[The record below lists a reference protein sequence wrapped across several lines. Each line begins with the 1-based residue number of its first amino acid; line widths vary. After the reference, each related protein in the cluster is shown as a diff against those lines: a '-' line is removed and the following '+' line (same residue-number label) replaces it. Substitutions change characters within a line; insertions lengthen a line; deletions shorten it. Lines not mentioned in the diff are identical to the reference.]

1 MNPPTV
7 SADPAELLSA
17 RRELDSLLTGDNAAY
32 VDGLFQDWQT
42 DPASVSEDWATLFT
56 HATGGR
62 AAPTVQLGP
71 ARPTRSVFNA
81 KGQVGTATRAEVL
94 EAASRQVAVA
104 QLINAYRVRGHRAAN
119 IDPLGFEVPESHPEL
134 TLDFYGLSEADLDA
148 TVAARP
154 LYGVPEFTTLR
165 TVVERCKKAY
175 CSGFGVEFMNIGDI
189 HKKQWLQQR
198 LETLQDS
205 PILDRSQALHAL
217 RLLSDA
223 ENFERLLHN
232 RFPGT
237 KRFSVE
243 GAETLVPL
251 LDFILDAAASQGL
264 DEAILGMAHRG
275 RLNVLA
281 NIFHKSVRQ
290 IVEEFE
296 GGIKGPLANS
306 SGDVKYHLGYSHAYQ
321 TRGGGDVLISLA
333 FNPSHLEAVN
343 PVVEGR
349 VRARQDR
356 RGEGSETNVM
366 AVLIHGDAAFAGQG
380 VVAETL
386 NLSKLSGYRTGG
398 TMHVI
403 VNNQIGFTTSPKD
416 ARSTDYCTDVARMLQ
431 VPIFHVNGEDVEA
444 VAAVARLAT
453 EWRQTFHEDVIIDMY
468 CYRKHG
474 HNEGDEPS
482 FTQPLIYDAIRRKS
496 TPRAVYAEK
505 MVAKLDHLS
514 REDTNRIASDSLTR
528 LEECLHEPLPD
539 PDVNTSARSD
549 VISLWSRFTGGSIHD
564 PVDTTFERER
574 LVTLLRAANQI
585 PDGFSAHRKVKRLM
599 KQRAAIVD
607 GDSPVD
613 WAVAEQAAYATL
625 VAGGIGVRLSG
636 QDSGRGTFSHRHAA
650 LTDIQT
656 GEDYHP
662 LDQLP
667 EPNARFEVFNSI
679 LSEAS
684 VLGFEYGYGLE
695 APDCLVLWEAQF
707 GDFANGAQIIVD
719 NFIVSGEQKWQ
730 RLSGVV
736 MLLPHGYEGQ
746 GPEHSSAR
754 LERYLQSCAEDNM
767 IVANCTTPAS
777 FYHLLRRQALVK
789 TRKPLVVMSPKS
801 LLRHPECVS
810 TLDDLASGQFAR
822 VLGETDADIAP
833 DEVRRVVFCSGKI
846 YYELRKARRAAG
858 DTGIAIVRLEQLYPF
873 PADEVQAELE
883 RYGSDVEVVWC
894 QEEPRNMG
902 AWPMVDEWFFNTLG
916 RVPGYAGRPVAAA
929 PATGFPA
936 KHQAQ
941 QAQVVQD
948 ALSANPID

>member
-1 MNPPTV
+1 MPDTTE
-7 SADPAELLSA
+7 ATDPAERLRLQQ
-17 RRELDSLLTGDNAAY
+17 RLDSLLTGDNAAF
-32 VDGLFQDWQT
+32 VDGLFQDWQV
-42 DPASVSEDWATLFT
+42 DPSSVAADWAELF
-56 HATGGR
+56 AAVSDGPAPR
-62 AAPTVQLGP
+62 AVQLGP
-71 ARPTRSVFNA
+71 SQPARSVFDPRSA
-81 KGQVGTATRAEVL
+81 AVDGTSEEVL
-94 EAASRQVAVA
+94 AAARRQTAVV
-104 QLINAYRVRGHRAAN
+104 QLINAYRVRGHRQAH
-119 IDPLGFEVPESHPEL
+119 IDPLGFQVPESHPEL
-134 TLDFYGLSEADLDA
+134 TLEFYGLSEADLDA
-148 TVAARP
+148 TVGGRP

-165 TVVERCKKAY
+165 TVVDRCRKAY

-189 HKKQWLQQR
+189 RRKQWLQER
-198 LETLQDS
+198 LETLQDA
-205 PILDRSQALHAL
+205 PILDREQEIHAL

-251 LDFILDAAASQGL
+251 LDFLLSGAAARGV

-296 GGIKGPLANS
+296 GGVQGPLAES

-321 TRGGGDVLISLA
+321 TRTGDEVLISLA
-333 FNPSHLEAVN
+333 FNPSHLEAVD

-356 RGEGSETNVM
+356 RGEGSESNVM
-366 AVLIHGDAAFAGQG
+366 AVLVHGDAAFAGQG

-386 NLSKLSGYRTGG
+386 NLSKLDGYRTGG
-398 TMHVI
+398 TVHII

-453 EWRQTFHEDVIIDMY
+453 EWRQTFHEDVVIDLY

-482 FTQPLIYDAIRRKS
+482 FTQPLIYEAIRRKP

-505 MVAKLDHLS
+505 MVVKLGDLTQ
-514 REDTNRIASDSLTR
+514 EEADAIATESLTR
-528 LEECLHEPLPD
+528 LEACLQEPLPD
-539 PDVNTSARSD
+539 PNVNTSARRS
-549 VISLWSRFTGGSIHD
+549 VIDLWSGHVGGSVHD
-564 PVDTTFERER
+564 TVDTTFDRDR
-574 LVTLLRAANQI
+574 LVELLRAANRI
-585 PDGFSAHRKVKRLM
+585 PDDFKAHRKIVRLM
-599 KQRAAIVD
+599 KQRMAIVE
-607 GDSPVD
+607 GEQPVD

-625 VAGGIGVRLSG
+625 VAEGSNVRLSG

-650 LTDIQT
+650 LTDIDN
-656 GEDYHP
+656 GEDFHP
-662 LDQLP
+662 LNHLP
-667 EPNARFEVFNSI
+667 GAEGRFEVFNSI

-695 APDCLVLWEAQF
+695 APDSLVLWEAQF
-707 GDFANGAQIIVD
+707 GDFANGAQIIID

-730 RLSGVV
+730 RCSGVV

-754 LERYLQSCAEDNM
+754 LERYLQGCAEDNI

-777 FYHLLRRQALVK
+777 FYHLLRRQAHFKL
-789 TRKPLVVMSPKS
+789 RKPLIVMSPKS
-801 LLRHPECVS
+801 LLRHAECTS
-810 TLDDLASGQFAR
+810 TLDELASGGFQR
-822 VLGETDADIAP
+822 VLGETDDSVDPAT
-833 DEVRRVVFCSGKI
+833 VRRVVFCSGKI
-846 YYELRKARRAAG
+846 YYELRAARRER
-858 DTGIAIVRLEQLYPF
+858 DIHDIALVRLEQLYPF
-873 PADEVQAELE
+873 PADEIKAILAD
-883 RYGSDVEVVWC
+883 YPDGVEVAWC

-902 AWPMVDEWFFNTLG
+902 AWPMMDEGLFNALG
-916 RVPGYAGRPVAAA
+916 KVPEYAGRPPAAS

-936 KHQAQ
+936 KHAAQ
-941 QAQVVQD
+941 QGQLVDD
-948 ALSANPID
+948 ALSPDPIG